1 MGFFDVRRVRVRSEF
16 ASLYPEMVR
25 GVWMSAARAARM
37 LRQADPMQQRV
48 QDCGCRRAMCEAHFE
63 FRGGRRGLLPPD
75 AWRSRA
81 EYRGP
86 YRLGED
92 VPDLRTSGSR

>member
-1 MGFFDVRRVRVRSEF
+1 MGFFDVRRARVRPEF
-16 ASLYPEMVR
+16 ASLYPEVVR
-25 GVWMSAARAARM
+25 GVWMSAAKVAR
-37 LRQADPMQQRV
+37 LIRQADPRQQRV

-63 FRGGRRGLLPPD
+63 FRGGRRGQLPPG
-75 AWRSRA
+75 AWQSRA

-92 VPDLRTSGSR
+92 VGSLRPTGSR